1 MKIIF
6 SPAKKMRTDC
16 DDLPVRSTPVFIDR
30 AEEVQTWLR
39 TLSYP
44 EARKLWAASDAI
56 AGPAYEQLQAAD
68 LRRRCVPALLS
79 YDGIAYQ
86 YLAPDV
92 LEESELDYL
101 QDHLLILSGLYGAL
115 RPFDGVVPYRLEMNQ
130 KARVAGTRNLYEYW
144 GDALY
149 RMAMGERVDGHAIAY
164 GRVANLDGAADADF
178 ASHVVVNLA
187 SKEYLRAVERYLQP
201 GDRFVTC
208 TFAVKTGDRFV
219 QKGVYCKMGRGEMV
233 RYMAAHAVE
242 DPAELV
248 GADLPGWRYSEEH
261 SSENEFVFLRA
272 SGNRE

>member
-1 MKIIF
+1 
-6 SPAKKMRTDC
+6 MRADC
-16 DDLPVRSTPVFIDR
+16 DDLPVRSTPVFLDR

-44 EARKLWAASDAI
+44 ETRKLWGASDAI

-86 YLAPDV
+86 YLAPGV
-92 LEESELDYL
+92 LEGTALDYL

-130 KARVAGTRNLYEYW
+130 KARVAGTRSLYEYW

-149 RMAMGERVDGHAIAY
+149 RAVMGERVDGHAIAY
-164 GRVANLDGAADADF
+164 GRVANLDGAADAGF
-178 ASHVVVNLA
+178 ASRVVVNLA
-187 SKEYLRAVERYLQP
+187 SKEYSRVVERYLQP

-208 TFAVKTGDRFV
+208 TFAVEERGRLI
-219 QKGVYCKMGRGEMV
+219 QKGVYCKIGRGEMV
-233 RYMAAHAVE
+233 RYMATHAVE
-242 DPAELV
+242 DPDDLV
-248 GADLPGWRYSEEH
+248 GHDLPGWRFSEEYSH
-261 SSENEFVFLRA
+261 QDELIFLRVPD
-272 SGNRE
+272 EKE

>member
-1 MKIIF
+1 M
-6 SPAKKMRTDC
+6 
-16 DDLPVRSTPVFIDR
+16 
-30 AEEVQTWLR
+30 
-39 TLSYP
+39 
-44 EARKLWAASDAI
+44 
-56 AGPAYEQLQAAD
+56 
-68 LRRRCVPALLS
+68 
-79 YDGIAYQ
+79 
-86 YLAPDV
+86 
-92 LEESELDYL
+92 
-101 QDHLLILSGLYGAL
+101 
-115 RPFDGVVPYRLEMNQ
+115 
-130 KARVAGTRNLYEYW
+130 
-144 GDALY
+144 
-149 RMAMGERVDGHAIAY
+149 
-164 GRVANLDGAADADF
+164 ANLDGAADADF

-187 SKEYLRAVERYLQP
+187 SKEYSRAVERYLQP

>member
-1 MKIIF
+1 
-6 SPAKKMRTDC
+6 MRTDC

-86 YLAPDV
+86 YLAPGV
-92 LEESELDYL
+92 LEGTALDYL

-149 RMAMGERVDGHAIAY
+149 RTAMGEGVDDQATVHSRATSIDEAV
-164 GRVANLDGAADADF
+164 VADR
-178 ASHVVVNLA
+178 VVVNLA
-187 SKEYLRAVERYLQP
+187 SKEYSRVVERYLQP

-208 TFAVKTGDRFV
+208 TFAVEERGRLI

-233 RYMAAHAVE
+233 RYMATHAVE
-242 DPAELV
+242 DPDDLV
-248 GADLPGWRYSEEH
+248 GADLPGWRYSEEYSH
-261 SSENEFVFLRA
+261 QDELIFMRVPDEK
-272 SGNRE
+272 G